1 MRILLPVCD
10 ENEMQRGP
18 GTVLQHRVEECHHP
32 CAQLDCHD
40 EGDCNILDVQI
51 FMVMVMVMVMIFNLG
66 ITPQDDHAKVDVER
80 GWDTDKGAR
89 KELS

>member
-18 GTVLQHRVEECHHP
+18 GTVLQHRVKECHHP
-32 CAQLDCHD
+32 RAQLDCDD
-40 EGDCNILDVQI
+40 EGDCNILDIQI
-51 FMVMVMVMVMIFNLG
+51 FMVMIFNLG
-66 ITPQDDHAKVDVER
+66 ITPQDDHAKVYVEG
-80 GWDTDKGAR
+80 GWESDKGAR